1 MRIRQSSPPA
11 LGCLLGF
18 WVMSRVFFVRV
29 LLCVASVLLGAT
41 AAQAGLQFQVGQ
53 TDAGLHYIV
62 VSGDFAYQDDL
73 SDFEALARSNASVA
87 VTFQSPGGNIQK
99 AMELGRLVR
108 RLGLNTAQFRA
119 VECASAC
126 SLAFLGGVV
135 RYAEPGSIGVHKS
148 SFSGDIPMSTEDAVS
163 GVQQMTAEII
173 TYMIEMGV
181 DPALLQLALQYDSD
195 DIRYLSK
202 SEMAKYKVVTLGLEA
217 SQPPVATLPQP
228 SPQPAPAQPSV
239 ASLPPASGY
248 SSLAVPQA
256 HTGRIRHPKGA
267 APLKALA
274 DGKSA
279 TLINLRNGSPVAIL
293 GNVARWYR
301 VQANGQ
307 VGYMHDTWVF
317 VDQYESG
324 SFEQRHIQVKSFD
337 NLADA
342 SAYVRSAPIPLSAYL
357 ATNGWFAVTLEDTF
371 DLVMAKNLVAELK
384 ARGAIPDDAYMTLGN
399 TYVRK
404 VCCR

>member
-1 MRIRQSSPPA
+1 
-11 LGCLLGF
+11 
-18 WVMSRVFFVRV
+18 MSRVLSVRV
-29 LLCVASVLLGAT
+29 LLCIASVLLGAT
-41 AAQAGLQFQVGQ
+41 AAQAGLQFQAGQ
-53 TDAGLHYIV
+53 TDSGFRYIV

-73 SDFEALARSNASVA
+73 SVFETLARSNASVA
-87 VTFQSPGGNIQK
+87 VTFQSPGGNIQR
-99 AMELGRLVR
+99 AMELGRLIR
-108 RLGLNTAQFRA
+108 RLGLSTAQFRA

-135 RYAEPGSIGVHKS
+135 RYAEPGAIGVHKS

-163 GVQQMTAEII
+163 IVQQVTAETI
-173 TYMIEMGV
+173 TYMVEMGV
-181 DPALLQLALQYDSD
+181 DPALLQLSLQYDSD
-195 DIRYLSK
+195 DVRYLSK

-217 SQPPVATLPQP
+217 SQPPVASQLP
-228 SPQPAPAQPSV
+228 SPQALPEPVPAQPPV
-239 ASLPPASGY
+239 ASLPPASEY
-248 SSLAVPQA
+248 SSLAIPQA
-256 HTGRIRHPKGA
+256 RTGRIRHPKGT

-279 TLINLRNGSPVAIL
+279 TLVNLHNGSPVVIL

-307 VGYMHDTWVF
+307 VGHMHDTWVY

-324 SFEQRHIQVKSFD
+324 PFEQRHIQVKSFD

-342 SAYVRSAPIPLSAYL
+342 SAYARSASIPLSAYL
-357 ATNGWFAVTLEDTF
+357 ATNGWFAVTLEETF
-371 DLVMAKNLVAELK
+371 DQVIAKNLAAELK
-384 ARGAIPDDAYMTLGN
+384 ARGAIPDDAHMTYGN

>member
-1 MRIRQSSPPA
+1 
-11 LGCLLGF
+11 
-18 WVMSRVFFVRV
+18 MSRSFSVRV
-29 LLCVASVLLGAT
+29 LLCLASVLLGAT
-41 AAQAGLQFQVGQ
+41 AAQAGLQFRAGQ
-53 TDAGLHYIV
+53 TDAGLRYIV
-62 VSGDFAYQDDL
+62 VSGDFAYHDDL
-73 SDFEALARSNASVA
+73 SVFETLARSNASVA

-99 AMELGRLVR
+99 AMELGRLIR
-108 RLGLNTAQFRA
+108 RLGLNTVQFRA

-126 SLAFLGGVV
+126 SLAFLGGVL
-135 RYAEPGSIGVHKS
+135 RYAEPGAIGVHKS

-163 GVQQMTAEII
+163 SVQQMTAEII
-173 TYMIEMGV
+173 TYMVEMGV
-181 DPALLQLALQYDSD
+181 DPALLQLSLQYDSD

-202 SEMAKYKVVTLGLEA
+202 SEMAKYKVVTLDFEA
-217 SQPPVATLPQP
+217 SEPPIASQLPSPQP
-228 SPQPAPAQPSV
+228 SPQPAPAQPPV
-239 ASLPPASGY
+239 ASLPPASEY
-248 SSLAVPQA
+248 SSLAIPQA

-279 TLINLRNGSPVAIL
+279 TLVNLRNGSPVAIL
-293 GNVARWYR
+293 GNVGRWYR

-307 VGYMHDTWVF
+307 VGHMHDTWVY

-324 SFEQRHIQVKSFD
+324 PFEQRHIQVKSFD

-342 SAYVRSAPIPLSAYL
+342 SAYARSASIPLSAYL
-357 ATNGWFAVTLEDTF
+357 ATNGWFAVTLEETF
-371 DLVMAKNLVAELK
+371 DQVIAKNLATELK
-384 ARGAIPDDAYMTLGN
+384 ARGAIPDDAHMTYGN

>member
-1 MRIRQSSPPA
+1 
-11 LGCLLGF
+11 
-18 WVMSRVFFVRV
+18 MSRISLVRV
-29 LLCVASVLLGAT
+29 LLCLASVLVETPT
-41 AAQAGLQFQVGQ
+41 AHAGLKFEAGQ
-53 TDAGLHYIV
+53 TDAGIRYIF
-62 VSGDFAYQDDL
+62 VSGDFAFQDDL
-73 SDFEALARSNASVA
+73 TVFEALARSNASVA
-87 VTFQSPGGNIQK
+87 ITFQSPGGNIQK
-99 AMELGRLVR
+99 AMELGRLIR
-108 RLGLNTAQFRA
+108 RLGLSTVQFRA

-126 SLAFLGGVV
+126 SLAFLGGVI

-148 SFSGDIPMSTEDAVS
+148 SFSGDFAGNTEDAVS
-163 GVQQMTAEII
+163 GIQQVTADII

-181 DPALLQLALQYDSD
+181 DPALLQLSLQYDSD
-195 DIRYLSK
+195 DIRYLSR
-202 SEMAKYKVVTLGLEA
+202 SEMAKFKVTTSDARQPPAVSEA
-217 SQPPVATLPQP
+217 PASSPSPSPPQPPVA
-228 SPQPAPAQPSV
+228 A
-239 ASLPPASGY
+239 LPPVPAD
-248 SSLAVPQA
+248 SSLAIPQA

-307 VGYMHDTWVF
+307 VGYLHDTWVF

-324 SFEQRHIQVKSFD
+324 PFEQRHIQVKSFD

-371 DLVMAKNLVAELK
+371 EQVMAKNLVAELK

>member
-1 MRIRQSSPPA
+1 
-11 LGCLLGF
+11 
-18 WVMSRVFFVRV
+18 MSRIFSARV
-29 LLCVASVLLGAT
+29 LLCIAPVLLGAT
-41 AAQAGLQFQVGQ
+41 SANAGLQFHAGQ
-53 TDAGLHYIV
+53 TDAGLRYIV

-73 SDFEALARSNASVA
+73 AGFEALARSNASVA

-99 AMELGRLVR
+99 AMELGRIIR

-119 VECASAC
+119 LECASAC

-135 RYAEPGSIGVHKS
+135 RYAEPGAIGVHKT
-148 SFSGDIPMSTEDAVS
+148 SFSGDIPISTEDAVS
-163 GVQQMTAEII
+163 VVQQVTAETI

-181 DPALLQLALQYDSD
+181 DPALLQLSLQYDND
-195 DIRYLSK
+195 DVRYLSK
-202 SEMAKYKVVTLGLEA
+202 SEMAKYKVVTLDLNA
-217 SQPPVATLPQP
+217 SQPPVGSQLPSPQP
-228 SPQPAPAQPSV
+228 SPQPAPAQPPV
-239 ASLPPASGY
+239 ASLPPASEY
-248 SSLAVPQA
+248 SSLAIPQA

-279 TLINLRNGSPVAIL
+279 TLVNLRNGSPVAIL

-307 VGYMHDTWVF
+307 VGYMHDTWVY

-324 SFEQRHIQVKSFD
+324 PFEQRHIQVKSFD

-342 SAYVRSAPIPLSAYL
+342 SAYVRSASIPLAAYL

-371 DLVMAKNLVAELK
+371 DQVVAKNLAAELK
-384 ARGAIPDDAYMTLGN
+384 ARGAIPDDAYMTFGN

>member
-1 MRIRQSSPPA
+1 
-11 LGCLLGF
+11 
-18 WVMSRVFFVRV
+18 MSRSFSVRV
-29 LLCVASVLLGAT
+29 LLCLASVLLGA
-41 AAQAGLQFQVGQ
+41 AAAHAGLQFQAGQ
-53 TDAGLHYIV
+53 TDAGLHYIF

-73 SDFEALARSNASVA
+73 SGFEALARSNASVA

-108 RLGLNTAQFRA
+108 RLGLKTVQFRA

-126 SLAFLGGVV
+126 SLAFLGGVL
-135 RYAEPGSIGVHKS
+135 RYAEPGAIGVHKS

-181 DPALLQLALQYDSD
+181 DPALLQLSLQYDSD

-202 SEMAKYKVVTLGLEA
+202 SEMAKYKVVTLDFEA
-217 SQPPVATLPQP
+217 SQPPVASQLP
-228 SPQPAPAQPSV
+228 SPQPAPAQPPV
-239 ASLPPASGY
+239 ASLPPASEY
-248 SSLAVPQA
+248 SSLAIPQA
-256 HTGRIRHPKGA
+256 RTGRIRHPKGA
-267 APLKALA
+267 APLKARA

-279 TLINLRNGSPVAIL
+279 TLVNLHNGSQVVIL

-307 VGYMHDTWVF
+307 VGHMHDTWVY

-324 SFEQRHIQVKSFD
+324 PFEQRHIQVKSFD

-342 SAYVRSAPIPLSAYL
+342 SAYARSSSIPLSAYL
-357 ATNGWFAVTLEDTF
+357 ATNGWFAVTLEETF
-371 DLVMAKNLVAELK
+371 DQVMAKNLAAELK
-384 ARGAIPDDAYMTLGN
+384 ARGAIPDDAHMTFGN